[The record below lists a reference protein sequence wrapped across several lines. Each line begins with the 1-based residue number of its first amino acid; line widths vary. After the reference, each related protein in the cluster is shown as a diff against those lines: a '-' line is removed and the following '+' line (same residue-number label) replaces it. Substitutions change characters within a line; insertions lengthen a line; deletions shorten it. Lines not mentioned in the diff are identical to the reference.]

1 MHPKQVEA
9 FRRMTP
15 AEKLR
20 LAARFH
26 HDARSL
32 KAAGFKMLHPD
43 WTDTQIDKAVRE
55 AFLHARS

>member
-15 AEKLR
+15 AQKLC

-32 KAAGFKMLHPD
+32 KAAGFRMLHSD
-43 WTDTQIDKAVRE
+43 WTDEQVDKAVRE
-55 AFLHARS
+55 AFLYARS